1 MYFALIRLDTSRQL
15 TVLFAKLRSLKKP
28 SLYYIDRRRT
38 GAFALVLPPVNDM
51 TLNEND
57 IGDMQVR
64 FWGGHSSRLCDS
76 RNWNVRETSLRR
88 MILSIDCATSRY
100 FDVRGLK
107 ARSSTIFMS
116 KLFLGIELDRGRG
129 KIYAK
134 LRRRLV
140 STRRH
145 THDKALRSVPCIP
158 GFYPRPTRASH
169 GNMYEKETFLFSLI
183 CANCSYID

>member
-38 GAFALVLPPVNDM
+38 GAFALVLPPPPVNDM

-88 MILSIDCATSRY
+88 MILSIDCRDVAIFRRSWVESQIEHYFHEQTVPWHRTGSGSRKNLCETSP
-100 FDVRGLK
+100 
-107 ARSSTIFMS
+107 SSC
-116 KLFLGIELDRGRG
+116 LDE
-129 KIYAK
+129 K
-134 LRRRLV
+134 
-140 STRRH
+140 
-145 THDKALRSVPCIP
+145 THSR
-158 GFYPRPTRASH
+158 
-169 GNMYEKETFLFSLI
+169 
-183 CANCSYID
+183 